1 MGEFCEISSTDEI
14 IRFQED
20 LPHARFSDGIILE
33 VEFIEALE

>member
-20 LPHARFSDGIILE
+20 LPHADGIILE